1 MHKKRTIRNEP
12 EKNIKFKNF
21 DLLLNLLIH
30 DAMDNQK
37 KICVS
42 YLITSFLISLLIYFL
57 IYGNNE
63 AVVKLGALQEEV
75 DEIAVSYSNKKN
87 FLSKKIYKSNSV
99 YVVVEIILNL
109 QVL

>member
-1 MHKKRTIRNEP
+1 
-12 EKNIKFKNF
+12 
-21 DLLLNLLIH
+21 
-30 DAMDNQK
+30 MDNQK

-87 FLSKKIYKSNSV
+87 FLSIKIYKSNSV